1 MPAALL
7 GRKIG
12 MTRYFLE
19 DGENILVTV
28 LQVGPCVITQLK
40 SPESDGYAA
49 VQIGFEECR
58 AHRSTQPIIGHDA
71 KAETTPKAEHREIR
85 VEPSELDDFE
95 FGKALD
101 ASVFEGVS
109 YVDVIGYGKGKGF
122 QGSMKRHNFKGL
134 EASHGVKRRHRSP
147 GSINGHATN
156 LGTGPKIKRGKRMSG
171 RMGNERVSARS
182 MDVVAVDAVNN
193 LLVVKGTVPGPNSGL
208 VFVRQAVR
216 LNRRKTRLA
225 KAGS

>member
-7 GRKIG
+7 GRKLG

-19 DGENILVTV
+19 DGENIPVTV

-40 SPESDGYAA
+40 TPDADGYAA
-49 VQIGFEECR
+49 VQIGFEERR
-58 AHRSTQPIIGHDA
+58 AHRSTQPLIGHDA
-71 KAETTPKAEHREIR
+71 KAQTTPKSEHREIR
-85 VEPSELDDFE
+85 VDASELDEFE
-95 FGKALD
+95 FGTALD
-101 ASVFEGVS
+101 VSVFEDVK
-109 YVDVIGYGKGKGF
+109 YVDVVGQGKGKGF
-122 QGSMKRHNFKGL
+122 QGTMKRHNFRGL

-171 RMGNERVSARS
+171 HMGDKRISVRS
-182 MDVVAVDAVNN
+182 MDVVAIDKENN
-193 LLVVKGTVPGPNSGL
+193 LLVVKGTVPGPNTGL
-208 VFVRQAVR
+208 VFVREAVR

>member
-7 GRKIG
+7 GRKLG

-19 DGENILVTV
+19 DGENIPVTV
-28 LQVGPCVITQLK
+28 LQVGPCVVTQVK

-58 AHRSTQPIIGHDA
+58 PHRSTQPVIGHDA
-71 KAETTPKAEHREIR
+71 KAETTPKAAHREIR
-85 VEPSELDDFE
+85 VEASELEEME
-95 FGKALD
+95 FGTTLD
-101 ASVFEGVS
+101 ASVFEDVK
-109 YVDVIGYGKGKGF
+109 YVDVVGHGKGKGF
-122 QGSMKRHNFKGL
+122 QGSMKRHNFRGL

-171 RMGNERVSARS
+171 HMGDKRISARS
-182 MDVVAVDAVNN
+182 MDVIAVDKANN
-193 LLVVKGTVPGPNSGL
+193 LLVVKGTVPGPNTGL
-208 VFVRQAVR
+208 VFVREAVR

>member
-1 MPAALL
+1 
-7 GRKIG
+7 
-12 MTRYFLE
+12 
-19 DGENILVTV
+19 
-28 LQVGPCVITQLK
+28 
-40 SPESDGYAA
+40 
-49 VQIGFEECR
+49 
-58 AHRSTQPIIGHDA
+58 
-71 KAETTPKAEHREIR
+71 
-85 VEPSELDDFE
+85 
-95 FGKALD
+95 
-101 ASVFEGVS
+101 
-109 YVDVIGYGKGKGF
+109 
-122 QGSMKRHNFKGL
+122 MKRHNFSGL

-182 MDVVAVDAVNN
+182 MDVVAVDAANN

>member
-1 MPAALL
+1 
-7 GRKIG
+7 

-19 DGENILVTV
+19 DGENIPVTV

-40 SPESDGYAA
+40 TPDADGYAA
-49 VQIGFEECR
+49 VQIGFEERR
-58 AHRSTQPIIGHDA
+58 AHRSTQPLIGHDA
-71 KAETTPKAEHREIR
+71 KAQTTPKSEHREIR
-85 VEPSELDDFE
+85 VDASELDEFE
-95 FGKALD
+95 FGTALD
-101 ASVFEGVS
+101 VSVFEDVK
-109 YVDVIGYGKGKGF
+109 YVDVVGQGKGKGF
-122 QGSMKRHNFKGL
+122 QGTMKRHNFRGL

-171 RMGNERVSARS
+171 HMGDKRISVRS
-182 MDVVAVDAVNN
+182 MDVVAIDKENN
-193 LLVVKGTVPGPNSGL
+193 LLVVKGTVPGPNTGL
-208 VFVRQAVR
+208 VFVREAVR